1 MRLTKKEELNIYGGS
16 VSSTMVN
23 AIVKGISLLIE
34 LGRSLGSTIRRVSE
48 NKTCSYQ

>member
-1 MRLTKKEELNIYGGS
+1 MKLTKEEQLNIYGGS

-23 AIVKGISLLIE
+23 AIVKGISLLID

-48 NKTCSYQ
+48 NNVCSY

>member
-1 MRLTKKEELNIYGGS
+1 MKLTMEEELNIYGGS

-48 NKTCSYQ
+48 NRTCNY

>member
-1 MRLTKKEELNIYGGS
+1 MKLTKEEELSIYGGS

-48 NKTCSYQ
+48 NNMCTY

>member
-1 MRLTKKEELNIYGGS
+1 MKLTKEEQLNIYGGS

-48 NKTCSYQ
+48 NNMCSY

>member
-1 MRLTKKEELNIYGGS
+1 MRLDINKQLTTYGGS

-23 AIVKGISLLIE
+23 AIVKGISLLID

-48 NKTCSYQ
+48 NNICSY

>member
-1 MRLTKKEELNIYGGS
+1 MRWTKEEQLKTYGGS

-23 AIVKGISLLIE
+23 AIVKGISLLID

-48 NKTCSYQ
+48 NSMCTY